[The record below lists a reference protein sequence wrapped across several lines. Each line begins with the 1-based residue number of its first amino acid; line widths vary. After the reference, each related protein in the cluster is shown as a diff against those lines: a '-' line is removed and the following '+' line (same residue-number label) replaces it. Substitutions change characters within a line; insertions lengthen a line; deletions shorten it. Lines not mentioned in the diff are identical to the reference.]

1 MEIHAIDLPPES
13 ERLIVGLE
21 EKMKIQISD
30 TTLRDGEQAPGVAF
44 SRKQK
49 LRIAEML
56 ADIGVDEL
64 EIGIPAMGEEE
75 RTTIRAL
82 AGMKLDL
89 RLLTWCRAKLTDIE
103 MAAECNTSS
112 VHISFPVSSILLKA
126 MGKDHNWVLE
136 SLAGLI
142 PFAAKYFD
150 YVSIGAQDSFRADH
164 IFLKRFYDLAYHCG
178 AHRLRIA
185 DTVGT
190 ATPSKVTRLLE
201 NLLSG
206 NVELPVEF
214 HGHNDL
220 GMATANALSAA
231 EAGAK
236 ILSVTIN
243 GLGERAG
250 NTPLEE
256 IAMALSLHENLYC
269 NIRTASLMNLC
280 RFVSTVSA
288 RKIPE
293 SKPITGKA
301 VFMHESGIHCAALL
315 RDPLSYQPFL
325 PQNTGQEGTRFVLGK
340 HSGNRYL
347 QKFAQI

>member
-1 MEIHAIDLPPES
+1 MDS
-13 ERLIVGLE
+13 QSKR
-21 EKMKIQISD
+21 KTMKIQISD

-44 SRKQK
+44 SRNTKI
-49 LRIAEML
+49 RIAQML

-64 EIGIPAMGEEE
+64 EVGIPAMGEEE
-75 RTTIRAL
+75 RETIRAMANL
-82 AGMKLDL
+82 KLHL
-89 RLLTWCRAKLTDIE
+89 RLLTWCRAKRTDIE
-103 MAAECNTSS
+103 MAAECNTES
-112 VHISFPVSSILLKA
+112 VHISFPVSSILLKT
-126 MGKDHNWVLE
+126 MGKDQEWVME
-136 SLAGLI
+136 SIAGLV

-150 YVSIGAQDSFRADH
+150 YVSIGAQDAFRADH
-164 IFLKRFYDLAYHCG
+164 LFLKQFYDLAYQCG
-178 AHRLRIA
+178 AHRFRIA

-190 ATPSKVTRLLE
+190 ATPLQVMQVIE
-201 NLLSG
+201 FLLSNNKG
-206 NVELPVEF
+206 LPIEF

-220 GMATANALSAA
+220 GMATGNALSAA

-236 ILSVTIN
+236 ILSVTVN

-269 NIRTASLMNLC
+269 NIRKASLMNLC
-280 RFVSTVSA
+280 RFVSWVSA

-293 SKPITGKA
+293 SKPITGET

-315 RDPLSYQPFL
+315 KDPLSYQPFL
-325 PQNTGQEGTRFVLGK
+325 PEAIGQKETRFVLGK

-347 QKFAQI
+347 RKSA